1 MISYYTRAMH
11 KINHGLFIIAYDDL
25 ICGIVALTPHNY
37 LVPHPYD
44 CSKFYMCQYLGKSEA
59 ARPTWKAHLMECPPK
74 TGFEKKLMI
83 CNWLTKL
90 PRCLEDEIDVPV

>member
-1 MISYYTRAMH
+1 MH
-11 KINHGLFIIAYDDL
+11 RINHGLFIIAYDDL
-25 ICGIVALTPHNY
+25 ICGVVALTPHNY

-44 CSKFYMCQYLGKSEA
+44 CSKFYMCQYLGNSEA
-59 ARPTWKAHLMECPPK
+59 PGPTWKAHLMECPPK

-90 PRCLEDEIDVPV
+90 PRCSDDEIDVPV